1 MKKNRK
7 DLKREKKNLRRL
19 NEMKRKT
26 VSTSEKVKTEKPK
39 FKDMKILF
47 LEGRDDYEIKKRLEG
62 TGVVFEDLI
71 WLGNFHDPIGKTYY
85 NNSESNNKF
94 LSEIDIQN
102 LRYKLNPNI
111 ENER

>member
-26 VSTSEKVKTEKPK
+26 ISTSEKVKTEEPK
-39 FKDMKILF
+39 FKNCKIIF
-47 LEGRDDYEIKKRLEG
+47 LEGDDDSTIKKRLEG

-71 WLGNFHDPIGKTYY
+71 WLGNFHDPIGKTFY

-102 LRYKLNPNI
+102 LRYALNPLKKVA
-111 ENER
+111 